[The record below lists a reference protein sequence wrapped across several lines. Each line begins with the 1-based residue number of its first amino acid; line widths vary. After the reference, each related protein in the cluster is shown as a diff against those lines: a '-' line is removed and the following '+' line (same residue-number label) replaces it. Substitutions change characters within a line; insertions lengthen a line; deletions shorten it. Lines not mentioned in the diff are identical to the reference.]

1 MKKEIND
8 LLSLG
13 IIQRSTS
20 SYASPVV
27 MVRKKDGTVR
37 FCIDFRKLNRVVI
50 FDPEPMPNPEHL
62 FVELAHDHYFTK
74 IDLTKGYYQIPMS
87 LNARDKTAFVTP
99 DGHYEFNFLPFGIV
113 VAPAVFTRMM
123 RKIFDGVRHVVSYID
138 DILVHTKTWSEHVE
152 TLNCVLSILHEANL
166 AAKPSK
172 CYIGFPSLEFLVT
185 RSVSHKSYFD

>member
-1 MKKEIND
+1 MNTILSKFSEVFTDVPKQTQVIECDLHLTTDDPIRSKPYPVPQAVRDTMKKEIND

-27 MVRKKDGTVR
+27 MVRKKDGTVS

-74 IDLTKGYYQIPMS
+74 IDLTKGY
-87 LNARDKTAFVTP
+87 
-99 DGHYEFNFLPFGIV
+99 
-113 VAPAVFTRMM
+113 
-123 RKIFDGVRHVVSYID
+123 
-138 DILVHTKTWSEHVE
+138 
-152 TLNCVLSILHEANL
+152 
-166 AAKPSK
+166 
-172 CYIGFPSLEFLVT
+172 
-185 RSVSHKSYFD
+185 